1 MTKLGNYKVMK
12 LSSCIRPIGKL
23 KVARLQSC
31 ENIKKSIKKFS
42 FICFKDVH
50 ENENTVEQR

>member
-23 KVARLQSC
+23 QMVRLQSC
-31 ENIKKSIKKFS
+31 ENIKKSI
-42 FICFKDVH
+42 
-50 ENENTVEQR
+50 